1 MKINRTID
9 KDGNGKIDFGEFFLI
24 ALFTKLDIDRNGFIE
39 YDEAKYIANKHSKIL
54 LENGI
59 ETNSVDDVLLS
70 MENPDFFEGLDVTGD
85 GKLDFEEFRK
95 SIIGK
100 LLLKGFQDKNSLTT
114 ASSQCFAIL

>member
-1 MKINRTID
+1 M
-9 KDGNGKIDFGEFFLI
+9 
-24 ALFTKLDIDRNGFIE
+24 DIDRNGFIE

-54 LENGI
+54 IENGI

-100 LLLKGFQDKNSLTT
+100 LLLKVFQDKNSFIT
-114 ASSQCFAIL
+114 QFIFNDFIF